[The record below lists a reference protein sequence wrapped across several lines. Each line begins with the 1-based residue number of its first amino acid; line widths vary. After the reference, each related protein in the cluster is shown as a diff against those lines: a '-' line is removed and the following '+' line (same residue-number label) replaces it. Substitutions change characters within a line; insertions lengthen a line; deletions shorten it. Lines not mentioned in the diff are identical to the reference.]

1 MPARRAVLSGDAT
14 IQSGVEVTIAAGSAL
29 SAAAGSH
36 LIVQGTL
43 VVDGTADA
51 TVSMIP
57 DDGAASWGGVVVES
71 GGAATI
77 RWATGTKVDTLMDC
91 KSGATT
97 CLLERIDFEAVAKI
111 VVAAGTATLKES
123 RIVDMSNAAV
133 SVTGGGNLT
142 VVDSELMTSTHDLVV
157 ASGGTLL
164 VEYSNI
170 GGTVDTF
177 EHCNL
182 HIGSADSL
190 TIRYSNITTGVYG
203 MMIGGV
209 SGAVVNYNNFTDNDA
224 DQDVS
229 EVGTVANADFRF
241 NYWSQTAPEAPNLG
255 PQYNL
260 EDPAGSP
267 VAEAG
272 PRI

>member
-1 MPARRAVLSGDAT
+1 M
-14 IQSGVEVTIAAGSAL
+14 
-29 SAAAGSH
+29 
-36 LIVQGTL
+36 
-43 VVDGTADA
+43 DGTAES

-57 DDGAASWGGVVVES
+57 AEGAATWGGVVVES

-77 RWATGTKVDTLMDC
+77 RWATGTGVDTLMDC
-91 KSGATT
+91 KAGAAT
-97 CLLERIDFEAVAKI
+97 CLLERIDFETVSKI

-123 RIVDMSNAAV
+123 RIVDMNNAAV

-164 VEYSNI
+164 VEYSTI
-170 GGTVDTF
+170 GGTVDTY

-182 HIGSADSL
+182 HIGRADSL
-190 TIRYSNITTGVYG
+190 TIRYSIITTAVYG

-209 SGAVVNYNNFTDNDA
+209 SGAVVNYNNFTANDA
-224 DQDVS
+224 NQDVS
-229 EVGTVANADFRF
+229 EVGTVADADFRF

-255 PQYNL
+255 PQY
-260 EDPAGSP
+260 DVASASASP